1 MICQVYIAVGSLPSL
16 AAGALTLKNEQESIS
31 KSRIIFSSFS
41 LSHNQPA
48 AGYNT
53 PDPQFFFSIRNLQT
67 CVYNINSIYTD
78 RFCNAH
84 IHHSSLFILT
94 PLYRYSTSHA
104 FS

>member
-16 AAGALTLKNEQESIS
+16 AAGALTLKNERESIS

-53 PDPQFFFSIRNLQT
+53 PYPQFFFQLE
-67 CVYNINSIYTD
+67 IYKLV
-78 RFCNAH
+78 C
-84 IHHSSLFILT
+84 II
-94 PLYRYSTSHA
+94 
-104 FS
+104 